1 MSYDDGMYI
10 MISGDWRLHITC
22 FEEVIERHF
31 EDGEVIDL
39 TTGQVIKVDPDVQ
52 K

>member
-10 MISGDWRLHITC
+10 MISGDWRLHIKC
-22 FEEVIERHF
+22 FEEVVEKHY

-39 TTGQVIKVDPDVQ
+39 TTGQVVKVHD
-52 K
+52 